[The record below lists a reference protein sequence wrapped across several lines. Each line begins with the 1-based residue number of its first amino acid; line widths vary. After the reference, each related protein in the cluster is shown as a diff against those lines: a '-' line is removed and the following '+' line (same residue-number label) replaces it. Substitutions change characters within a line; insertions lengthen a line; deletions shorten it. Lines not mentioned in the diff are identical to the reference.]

1 MSSDA
6 PITIADIINLLIEE
20 DSQKKLWDGLQIEGL
35 KDSLDGRPSSLR
47 EIQQRNY
54 ESFAELQDDVET
66 LLYHAVSQGKGDAV
80 LRATV
85 KEMYKTLR
93 QAADVFSLD
102 DTNSHNTHAPKYVLR
117 DGDSFEDQKVALAR
131 RNADGSLLFTNA
143 YSGPIPED
151 FFRVA
156 ELDDQ
161 LTPVYI
167 NPTLE
172 LNKMQVPRLG
182 SLAKYDSKI
191 YRKRREDVVVNA
203 AVTFLEYNP
212 YQSFAPQT
220 DSTYSLMSIKET
232 IQLLKRRKPSS
243 KSSQKIKKARLEGF
257 SAFEGAQFS
266 VEATSKE
273 LLEAAVDTASPQH
286 STLLNDGL
294 LKLSK
299 IQETSALKGTPLS
312 EEDLKLAEKVGN
324 AFVHSML
331 TSDQAIVSTEAAKI
345 ASSIA
350 SARRLEPVFKG
361 MLPKRI

>member
-6 PITIADIINLLIEE
+6 PITIADIVNLLIEE
-20 DSQKKLWDGLQIEGL
+20 DSQKKLLDGSQIVGL

-66 LLYHAVSQGKGDAV
+66 LLYHAVSQDKGDAV
-80 LRATV
+80 LRATA

-93 QAADVFSLD
+93 QAADLFSLD
-102 DTNSHNTHAPKYVLR
+102 EANNTHAPKYVLR

-182 SLAKYDSKI
+182 SLAKQDSKI

-257 SAFEGAQFS
+257 AAFEGADFN

-273 LLEAAVDTASPQH
+273 LHEAAVDTASPQH

-299 IQETSALKGTPLS
+299 VQETSALKGTLLS

-324 AFVHSML
+324 AFVHSVL
-331 TSDQAIVSTEAAKI
+331 TSDQAIINTEAAKI

-350 SARRLEPVFKG
+350 STRRLEPVFKG